1 MQFTGL
7 NIYAVVL
14 AAVVGFMFGWLW
26 YGVLFPKQWQAA
38 AGKSEADMKA
48 EGPNAMPFVIAFVAQ
63 IIMAWVLAGI
73 IGHLGPAQVNLTGS
87 LYTAALVW
95 LGFIATTLAVNHTFQ
110 GADRMLTLI
119 DGGHWLGVLLLQGAI
134 IGLFGFMS

>member
-1 MQFTGL
+1 MQVTGL

-38 AGKSEADMKA
+38 TGKSEADAKA
-48 EGPNAMPFVIAFVAQ
+48 EGASAMPLVIAFVAQ
-63 IIMAWVLAGI
+63 VIMAWVLAGI
-73 IGHLGPAQVNLTGS
+73 IGHLGPAQITLANALS
-87 LYTAALVW
+87 AAALVW

-119 DGGHWLGVLLLQGAI
+119 DGGHWLGVLLLQAAI
-134 IGLFGFMS
+134 IGLFGFSS